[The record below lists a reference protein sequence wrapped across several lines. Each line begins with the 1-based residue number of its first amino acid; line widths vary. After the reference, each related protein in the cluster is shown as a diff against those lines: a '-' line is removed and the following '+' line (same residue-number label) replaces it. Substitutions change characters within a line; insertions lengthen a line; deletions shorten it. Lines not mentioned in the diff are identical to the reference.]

1 MLKQLTALVLI
12 AAFVIQTFSGGF
24 VMLDYYTNTTAFAT
38 NCVNNG
44 RPTLHCNGKCQMMQK
59 LQQEENTNKQ
69 NPGRSN
75 ENKTEVFCSS
85 AHQYTFQPIAVL
97 ISPDYPPF
105 NNRPTNKIAFD
116 FFQPPR
122 V

>member
-24 VMLDYYTNTTAFAT
+24 VLLDYYINTTAFAT
-38 NCVNNG
+38 NCVNKA
-44 RPTLHCNGKCQMMQK
+44 RPTLHCNGKCQMMKK
-59 LQQEENTNKQ
+59 LKQEENTNKQ